1 VPATAAK
8 TGTKPTIKILYAEC
22 DEKVL
27 ANHAD
32 AIQKAGH
39 HVTTALSRQGVMET
53 LRRDAFDLVI
63 LGSTMS
69 KDDRHHLPYMVKKAH
84 EGTKVLVMHAGTHHH
99 EWMSL
104 WIPESAWCC
113 CSKRSQHC
121 CSRWALASQVRFP
134 RKKGLADG
142 ERSRQTTSRVSVF
155 RGRREG
161 GPRRLSGFS
170 RLRQPEVVTV
180 LLT

>member
-27 ANHAD
+27 ANHSD
-32 AIQKAGH
+32 AVQKAGH

-53 LRRDAFDLVI
+53 LRRAAFDLVI

-99 EWMSL
+99 EVDV
-104 WIPESAWCC
+104 A
-113 CSKRSQHC
+113 
-121 CSRWALASQVRFP
+121 V
-134 RKKGLADG
+134 D
-142 ERSRQTTSRVSVF
+142 
-155 RGRREG
+155 
-161 GPRRLSGFS
+161 SGIS
-170 RLRQPEVVTV
+170 MV
-180 LLT
+180 LLLEKIAALLQPVGAR